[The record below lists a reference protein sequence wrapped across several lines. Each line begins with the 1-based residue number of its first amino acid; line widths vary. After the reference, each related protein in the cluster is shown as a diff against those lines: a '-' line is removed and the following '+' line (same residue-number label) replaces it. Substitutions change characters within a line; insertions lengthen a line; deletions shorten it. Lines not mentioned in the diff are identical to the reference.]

1 MVAGAAQ
8 LRVLTMTL
16 AATAEAAHNLARV
29 LSNHAGKPPRSPLAL
44 DSPLSPVRAL
54 LREHAA
60 AAHWTALALDAVLAA
75 SHSHTASP
83 PPLAGTL
90 HAAPPPVPNA
100 RVPTAVAPHAE
111 TIELDLCALLCT
123 LVDATALVGE
133 RHQTRVHFVCAE
145 PFCTVRADPSQLA
158 RTLLLALGLVLD
170 AADPGGFLALELH
183 IDADGAR
190 LGIEVL
196 PTHAYPHL
204 DHLSPEAA
212 WDTLVGSIARL
223 GCPVSVAPPASR
235 TAAELASHAV
245 SAEEGP
251 AHARVPLLG
260 IELTLPVSVVTKAH
274 PPRVGGTGN
283 GTMSTAASSSRGASF
298 PLGATSLLHST
309 LPWPLGGALAAH
321 AGAHAGASEDAASLS
336 FWRFCLQLL
345 LGAQTPSGLAPPLAV
360 GLVAGAG
367 IDSELGEE
375 PFPISPA
382 VDGAVQR
389 RNSFHGVTPRVWS
402 PAWGTFPFQNLANLA
417 YGTNAAGVAAV
428 DKLPPLVVVSNVQ
441 VDDMAVMLAALQ
453 AQLQGDAKPVTTG
466 PAEDHA
472 DPVSK
477 APSVGVLVHVPDQ
490 HGVHAVLRALHNMAW
505 CPSTIAV
512 QIASGCVPVPSLV
525 AHLHDLYQRTRAG
538 MLALRQYAPGYATP
552 AIARDPAWPAE
563 PPGVALPLTPVTPN
577 GYASAWTTTP
587 PRSAVRNDDAS
598 GGGHGQMTSGTSA
611 HAPETPIS
619 PTSPADW
626 TAPVARPPNYTRARL
641 SFRGTAA
648 SPSRAPSPRAET
660 PPMHPHLLSP
670 TSPARP
676 GASPVSSGTAP
687 VLVEPPP
694 RLSRAFTMQDPTWI
708 RRRIDFQAGFPGAP
722 GALAAVGQTPS
733 AQQSGAS
740 TPTETSGSPPIPAPV
755 RPPGLRRTASRKAVP
770 PPLDIAATMSSRLA
784 RQEVESARL
793 AAMSAEHA
801 FHPSPSSSSSSST
814 RATGNKSNDVPT
826 MSADSA
832 AALAALPPPPRPAKA
847 YSSPDHRA
855 RGGGRVIPPIRVL
868 LVEDNPINLRILTA
882 FLSQRGI
889 RYAAA
894 RDGAEAV
901 NVFAAAPPGSGTE
914 FHLVLMDVQLPV
926 MDGLEATRRI
936 RGVEAKWDGDRRAAA
951 RRKCHHQSPS
961 PGPTATQGGRRARAA
976 GPSPQPPPARPG
988 GAAALPGS
996 ASTVATAGMT
1006 ARRRAISQ
1014 PEVAVAAK
1022 AAGMRGKQQ
1031 RSPPT
1036 STPTSPTK
1044 KMSPPVSGLKSRS
1057 PGAVGISTRVRVRT
1071 GGAAARFTA
1080 PPGSRSLTDLVRAHA
1095 DRISAA
1101 AAAAKCD
1108 DVDDQSD
1115 ARPAASGAVPTT
1127 APVPAGCNSIV
1138 VALTASSTPDDR
1150 KAALQAGCNDFI
1162 SKPLNL
1168 KWLESKIIEWGSI
1181 QSIIKF
1187 SQ

>member
-8 LRVLTMTL
+8 LRILTTIL
-16 AATAEAAHNLARV
+16 AATADAAHDLSRV
-29 LSNHAGKPPRSPLAL
+29 LADHADTPPRAPLAL

-60 AAHWTALALDAVLAA
+60 ATHWTVLALDSVLAA
-75 SHSHTASP
+75 PHTRTLSP

-90 HAAPPPVPNA
+90 RAAPPAVPNA
-100 RVPTAVAPHAE
+100 RVPTAAAPNAE
-111 TIELDLCALLCT
+111 TVELDLCALLCT
-123 LVDATALVGE
+123 LVDATAIVGE
-133 RHQTRVHFVCAE
+133 RHRTRVHFVCAE
-145 PFCTVRADPSQLA
+145 PFCTVRADAAHLA

-183 IDADGAR
+183 IDTDGAR
-190 LGIEVL
+190 LGMEVL
-196 PTHAYPHL
+196 PVHAYPHL
-204 DHLSPEAA
+204 DHLTPEAA

-223 GCPVSVAPPASR
+223 GCPVSVAPPVSR
-235 TAAELASHAV
+235 TAADLASQVVTEAGEHAQ
-245 SAEEGP
+245 
-251 AHARVPLLG
+251 ARVPLLG
-260 IELTLPVSVVTKAH
+260 IELTLPVTVVTKAH
-274 PPRVGGTGN
+274 PPRVGTTGP
-283 GTMSTAASSSRGASF
+283 TSSSTTASGSRGASF
-298 PLGATSLLHST
+298 PLGSTSILHST
-309 LPWPLGGALAAH
+309 LPWPLGGAPAAH
-321 AGAHAGASEDAASLS
+321 AADASSGTGDVDPVSLS

-345 LGAQTPSGLAPPLAV
+345 LGAHTPSGLAPPLAV

-367 IDSELGEE
+367 IDSELGDE
-375 PFPISPA
+375 PVPISPL
-382 VDGAVQR
+382 VDGTAQR
-389 RNSFHGVTPRVWS
+389 RTSFLGVTPRVWS
-402 PAWGTFPFQNLANLA
+402 PAWGTFPFQSLANLA
-417 YGTNAAGVAAV
+417 YGTDAAGVAAAV

-441 VDDMAVMLAALQ
+441 VAGMAAMLAALQ
-453 AQLQGDAKPVTTG
+453 AQLQGDAKPPTAG

-477 APSVGVLVHVPDQ
+477 APSIGVLVHVPDQ
-490 HGVHAVLRALHNMAW
+490 PSVHAVLRALHEMNW

-512 QIASGCVPVPSLV
+512 QIACGCVPVPSLV

-538 MLALRQYAPGYATP
+538 MLAMRQFAPAYATP
-552 AIARDPAWPAE
+552 AIARDPAWPVSE
-563 PPGVALPLTPVTPN
+563 SPGVALPLTPVTPN
-577 GYASAWTTTP
+577 GFASAWTTTP
-587 PRSAVRNDDAS
+587 PRAVVRNEETPISHGRIAS
-598 GGGHGQMTSGTSA
+598 GASA
-611 HAPETPIS
+611 THDSRPPPPETPIS
-619 PTSPADW
+619 PTSPTDW
-626 TAPVARPPNYTRARL
+626 TAPARPPTYSRARS
-641 SFRGTAA
+641 SFRGATAP
-648 SPSRAPSPRAET
+648 SPSRASSPRAAT
-660 PPMHPHLLSP
+660 PPMHAHLLSP
-670 TSPARP
+670 TSPARS

-722 GALAAVGQTPS
+722 AALAPTTT
-733 AQQSGAS
+733 SGTT
-740 TPTETSGSPPIPAPV
+740 TPTETATSPPMPPAPV
-755 RPPGLRRTASRKAVP
+755 RPPPGLRRTASRKSVP

-793 AAMSAEHA
+793 AMTAEHA
-801 FHPSPSSSSSSST
+801 FHPSVSST
-814 RATGNKSNDVPT
+814 RATRTNNGDVPPP
-826 MSADSA
+826 SS
-832 AALAALPPPPRPAKA
+832 ALAALPPPPRPAKA

-936 RGVEAKWDGDRRAAA
+936 RGVEANWDADRRAAA
-951 RRKCHHQSPS
+951 RRKGHHQGAAPV
-961 PGPTATQGGRRARAA
+961 GARRTGAA
-976 GPSPQPPPARPG
+976 PPPLPSARTGGGAARPG
-988 GAAALPGS
+988 S
-996 ASTVATAGMT
+996 AGTVTTTNLT

-1014 PEVAVAAK
+1014 PEVAFAAK
-1022 AAGMRGKQQ
+1022 AGVRGKPA

-1044 KMSPPVSGLKSRS
+1044 KMSPPVGGFKSRS
-1057 PGAVGISTRVRVRT
+1057 PGSVAISTRVRVRT
-1071 GGAAARFTA
+1071 GGGPSARLTAA
-1080 PPGSRSLTDLVRAHA
+1080 PGSRLLTDLVRVHA
-1095 DRISAA
+1095 DRTSAA
-1101 AAAAKCD
+1101 AAKRA
-1108 DVDDQSD
+1108 DVDG
-1115 ARPAASGAVPTT
+1115 AGAAPATNTVPAT
-1127 APVPAGCNSIV
+1127 PVPAGCNAIV

>member
-8 LRVLTMTL
+8 LRVLTTTL
-16 AATAEAAHNLARV
+16 AATAEAAHNLSRMLAD
-29 LSNHAGKPPRSPLAL
+29 HADTPRRSPLAL
-44 DSPLSPVRAL
+44 DSPMSPVRAL

-60 AAHWTALALDAVLAA
+60 AAHWTALALDAVLAG
-75 SHSHTASP
+75 SHSHTVSP
-83 PPLAGTL
+83 PPLVGTL
-90 HAAPPPVPNA
+90 RAAPPPVPNA
-100 RVPTAVAPHAE
+100 RVPTAAAPQAE
-111 TIELDLCALLCT
+111 AVELDLCALLCI

-145 PFCTVRADPSQLA
+145 PFCTVRAEAAHLA

-170 AADPGGFLALELH
+170 AADPGGYLALELH
-183 IDADGAR
+183 IDTDGAR

-196 PTHAYPHL
+196 PAHAYPHL

-235 TAAELASHAV
+235 TAADLASHAAAA
-245 SAEEGP
+245 SDDLELQ
-251 AHARVPLLG
+251 ARVPLLG
-260 IELTLPVSVVTKAH
+260 IELTLPVTVITKAH

-283 GTMSTAASSSRGASF
+283 GTGPSSTTSAASASRGASF
-298 PLGATSLLHST
+298 PLGATSILHST
-309 LPWPLGGALAAH
+309 LPWPLGGAAAAH
-321 AGAHAGASEDAASLS
+321 ADATFGAGEDLASLS

-345 LGAQTPSGLAPPLAV
+345 LGAHTPSGLAPPLAV

-367 IDSELGEE
+367 IDSEMGDE
-375 PFPISPA
+375 PIPMSPA

-389 RNSFHGVTPRVWS
+389 RKSFLGVTPRVWS
-402 PAWGTFPFQNLANLA
+402 PAWGTFPFQSLANLA
-417 YGTNAAGVAAV
+417 YGADTGSGVVAAV
-428 DKLPPLVVVSNVQ
+428 DKLPPLVVISNVQ
-441 VDDMAVMLAALQ
+441 VADVAAMLAALQ
-453 AQLQGDAKPVTTG
+453 AQLQREAKPVMTG
-466 PAEDHA
+466 PADDHA

-490 HGVHAVLRALHNMAW
+490 HAVHAVLSALHEMAW

-512 QIASGCVPVPSLV
+512 QIACGCVPVPSLV
-525 AHLHDLYQRTRAG
+525 AHLHDLYQRTRTG
-538 MLALRQYAPGYATP
+538 ILAMRQYAPGYATP

-563 PPGVALPLTPVTPN
+563 SPGVTLPHTPITPN
-577 GYASAWTTTP
+577 GFASGWTTTP
-587 PRSAVRNDDAS
+587 PRSAVAVRNDDPAA
-598 GGGHGQMTSGTSA
+598 GGGHGRMTSCSSA

-626 TAPVARPPNYTRARL
+626 TATARPPTYTRARS
-641 SFRGTAA
+641 SFRGATAP
-648 SPSRAPSPRAET
+648 SPSRASSPRAGT
-660 PPMHPHLLSP
+660 PPMHTHHLLSP

-722 GALAAVGQTPS
+722 AALAATTTS

-740 TPTETSGSPPIPAPV
+740 TPTEA
-755 RPPGLRRTASRKAVP
+755 
-770 PPLDIAATMSSRLA
+770 
-784 RQEVESARL
+784 
-793 AAMSAEHA
+793 
-801 FHPSPSSSSSSST
+801 
-814 RATGNKSNDVPT
+814 
-826 MSADSA
+826 
-832 AALAALPPPPRPAKA
+832 
-847 YSSPDHRA
+847 
-855 RGGGRVIPPIRVL
+855 
-868 LVEDNPINLRILTA
+868 
-882 FLSQRGI
+882 RGI

-936 RGVEAKWDGDRRAAA
+936 RGVEAKWDADRRAAA
-951 RRKCHHQSPS
+951 RRQSHHHQNASPV
-961 PGPTATQGGRRARAA
+961 PAGGARRAGGTA
-976 GPSPQPPPARPG
+976 PPPPARSG
-988 GAAALPGS
+988 GVAARPGS
-996 ASTVATAGMT
+996 VSTVVATVGMT

-1014 PEVAVAAK
+1014 PEVEFAAK
-1022 AAGMRGKQQ
+1022 AGMRGKQ

-1044 KMSPPVSGLKSRS
+1044 KKSPPVGVFKSRS

-1071 GGAAARFTA
+1071 GGASAARLTA
-1080 PPGSRSLTDLVRAHA
+1080 APGSRSLTDLVRAHA
-1095 DRISAA
+1095 DRTSAA
-1101 AAAAKCD
+1101 AAAKR
-1108 DVDDQSD
+1108 DDQ
-1115 ARPAASGAVPTT
+1115 AETRPTSASVPTT
-1127 APVPAGCNSIV
+1127 PVPAGCNSIV